1 MNERSFIVKFYFAIH
16 HISSH
21 AFGEFRSPDS
31 GEAQPPA
38 VARVVVASD
47 RGGTRAKHVPAVY
60 FKISYPIL
68 SPHRDAKQP
77 A

>member
-1 MNERSFIVKFYFAIH
+1 MNERSFIVKSYFAIH
-16 HISSH
+16 HIFSH
-21 AFGEFRSPDS
+21 TFREFPSPDS

-47 RGGTRAKHVPAVY
+47 RGDARAKHVPAVY
-60 FKISYPIL
+60 FKISYPVL
-68 SPHRDAKQP
+68 SPQRDAKQP